1 MYKDYFAN
9 NYFPMPRQRKMVSD
23 FKDNQ
28 VLGLYRSIRNERHIK
43 CHDFKD
49 IYKLIPYK
57 F

>member
-28 VLGLYRSIRNERHIK
+28 VLGLYQSIRNERHIK

-49 IYKLIPYK
+49 IYKLLPYK